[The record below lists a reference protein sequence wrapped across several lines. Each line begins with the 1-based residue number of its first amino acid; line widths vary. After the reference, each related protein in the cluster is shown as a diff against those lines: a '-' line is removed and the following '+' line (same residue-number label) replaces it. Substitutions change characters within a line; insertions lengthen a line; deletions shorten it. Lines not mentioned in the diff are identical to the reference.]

1 MGTRRATM
9 RNLAPPASAC
19 AGLSILAALA
29 TPALAQGRAT
39 PQPAFELVSQGHLK
53 VLSATAWNDSGGLS
67 VSGLVR
73 RAPHWRTGV
82 QGHLDV
88 EAYDAAGAR
97 LGYSSVVWR
106 GSLGGGG
113 HNQPARYRADF
124 PGLSAG
130 QVARV
135 AVRYSPVAHAAEPSE
150 AAR

>member
-1 MGTRRATM
+1 MT
-9 RNLAPPASAC
+9 
-19 AGLSILAALA
+19 
-29 TPALAQGRAT
+29 TPALAQGRAR
-39 PQPAFELVSQGHLK
+39 PQPAFELASQGHLK
-53 VLSATAWNDSGGLS
+53 VLTATAWNDVDGLS

-73 RAPHWRTGV
+73 RAPLWKAGV
-82 QGHLDV
+82 QGRLDV

-97 LGYSSVVWR
+97 LGASSVVWR

-113 HNQPARYRADF
+113 HNHPARYQAHF

-135 AVRYSPVAHAAEPSE
+135 TVRYSPVAHAAEPSE